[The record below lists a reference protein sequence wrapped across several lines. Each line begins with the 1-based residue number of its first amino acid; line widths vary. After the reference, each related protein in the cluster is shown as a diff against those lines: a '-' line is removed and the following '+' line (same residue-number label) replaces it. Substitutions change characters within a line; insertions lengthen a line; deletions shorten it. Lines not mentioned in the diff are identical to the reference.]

1 MLLHGLDLELT
12 GWFQVAWSG
21 DIEPEQVVPLRY
33 FGRDLVAY
41 RGKDGVVRV
50 HDRHCRHLGASLAHG
65 GCVVDDGIQCPF
77 HGWVWAPDGH
87 NASIPY
93 QDRPN
98 RARRLGTWPT
108 VERNESVYVWFDH
121 SGRAPL
127 WEVPD
132 VLHGAA
138 HAAGREFHPAWPDGT
153 QHYRDLRVHPQMVVE
168 NVVDP
173 HHFRFVHHTEITPV
187 VLQERVEGHEW
198 WARVGFGRGWRDHAR
213 DASGVVRADTRNTI
227 EILWSGMGVSANVEH
242 MGEGV
247 RVITINITPVEDG
260 RTEIF
265 ATYWIDRAEG
275 DLDDGSYQ
283 RRLDEA
289 KLALPDDIAIWN
301 NQIFLDPP
309 VLATEEGSGFR
320 RIRRWARQFYPG
332 DSAGNA
338 PTGTDD
344 TRSPAVGKL
353 VSSARPYRN
362 LIP

>member
-21 DIEPEQVVPLRY
+21 DIGPEQVVPLRY

-87 NASIPY
+87 NVSIPY

-98 RARRLGTWPT
+98 RARRLGTWP
-108 VERNESVYVWFDH
+108 VIERNESVYVWFDH
-121 SGRAPL
+121 AGRAAL

-153 QHYRDLRVHPQMVVE
+153 QRYRDLEVHPQMVVE

-213 DASGVVRADTRNTI
+213 DASGALRADTRNTI

-338 PTGTDD
+338 PTGSDD
-344 TRSPAVGKL
+344 TRSPAIGKL
-353 VSSARPYRN
+353 EINAS
-362 LIP
+362 

>member
-21 DIEPEQVVPLRY
+21 DIGPEQVVPLRY

-87 NASIPY
+87 NVSIPY

-98 RARRLGTWPT
+98 RARRLGTWPAI
-108 VERNESVYVWFDH
+108 ERNESVYVWFDH

-127 WEVPD
+127 WDVPD
-132 VLHGAA
+132 VAA
-138 HAAGREFHPAWPDGT
+138 RAPRTPPDASSTRPGPTAASTTVTCECIPRWSWRTWWTRTISGSCTTRT
-153 QHYRDLRVHPQMVVE
+153 
-168 NVVDP
+168 
-173 HHFRFVHHTEITPV
+173 ITPV

-213 DASGVVRADTRNTI
+213 DEGGAVRADTRNTI
-227 EILWSGMGVSANVEH
+227 EILWSGMGVSVNVEH

-265 ATYWIDRAEG
+265 ATYWIDR
-275 DLDDGSYQ
+275 D
-283 RRLDEA
+283 RR
-289 KLALPDDIAIWN
+289 
-301 NQIFLDPP
+301 
-309 VLATEEGSGFR
+309 AT
-320 RIRRWARQFYPG
+320 
-332 DSAGNA
+332 
-338 PTGTDD
+338 
-344 TRSPAVGKL
+344 
-353 VSSARPYRN
+353 
-362 LIP
+362 

>member
-1 MLLHGLDLELT
+1 M
-12 GWFQVAWSG
+12 AWSG
-21 DIEPEQVVPLRY
+21 DIGPEQVVPLRY

-87 NASIPY
+87 NVSIPY

-98 RARRLGTWPT
+98 RARLLGTWPA
-108 VERNESVYVWFDH
+108 D
-121 SGRAPL
+121 RAQRVGLRVVRPL
-127 WEVPD
+127 RARRRCGTCLTYCTAPRTPPD
-132 VLHGAA
+132 ASSI
-138 HAAGREFHPAWPDGT
+138 PAWPDGR
-153 QHYRDLRVHPQMVVE
+153 QHYRDLQVHPQMVVE

-213 DASGVVRADTRNTI
+213 DASGAVRTDTRNTI
-227 EILWSGMGVSANVEH
+227 EILWSGMGVSVNVEH

-265 ATYWIDRAEG
+265 ATYWIDRVAG

-344 TRSPAVGKL
+344 TRSPTVGKL
-353 VSSARPYRN
+353 ETDAS
-362 LIP
+362 

>member
-1 MLLHGLDLELT
+1 MRLHGLDLDLT
-12 GWFQVAWSG
+12 GWFQVAWSQ
-21 DIEPEQVVPLRY
+21 DIGPEQVVPLRY

-41 RGKDGVVRV
+41 RGKDGVARV

-65 GCVVDDGIQCPF
+65 GCVVDDGIRCPF

-87 NASIPY
+87 NVSIPY

-98 RARRLGTWPT
+98 RARRLGTWPAT
-108 VERNESVYVWFDH
+108 ERNESVYVWFDH
-121 SGRAPL
+121 SGREPL
-127 WEVPD
+127 WDVPD
-132 VLHGAA
+132 ALNGTALV
-138 HAAGREFHPAWPDGT
+138 AGREFRPAWPDGR
-153 QHYRDLRVHPQMVVE
+153 QHYRDLRIHPQMVVE
-168 NVVDP
+168 NAVDP
-173 HHFRFVHHTEITPV
+173 HHFRFVHHTEISPV
-187 VLQERVEGHEW
+187 VLKERVEGHEW
-198 WARVGFGRGWRDHAR
+198 RARVGFGRGWRDHAH
-213 DASGVVRADTRNTI
+213 DASGAVRADTRNTI
-227 EILWSGMGVSANVEH
+227 ELLWSGMGISVNVEY

-265 ATYWIDRAEG
+265 ATYWIDGAAG
-275 DLDDGSYQ
+275 DLDDGAYQ

-289 KLALPDDIAIWN
+289 KLALPDDIAIWD

-332 DSAGNA
+332 DSTGNA

-344 TRSPAVGKL
+344 TRSPAVTKL
-353 VSSARPYRN
+353 ETD
-362 LIP
+362 IP